1 MKESA
6 KQRPRGTIFPV
17 QRAVR
22 VKSDSLGKLVYWED
36 AGTGGEG
43 RPVWLEEARKGEAVC
58 RNLEKP
64 IGESILQKLSLLLDK
79 PTHHQ
84 HLDYRRREQLF
95 LL

>member
-6 KQRPRGTIFPV
+6 KQRPSGTIFPV

-43 RPVWLEEARKGEAVC
+43 RPVWLEEARKGEAVTEV
-58 RNLEKP
+58 NLDQAEHHPFLSYPEIKEKQA
-64 IGESILQKLSLLLDK
+64 LKL
-79 PTHHQ
+79 
-84 HLDYRRREQLF
+84 RA
-95 LL
+95 